1 MRATLFGATT
11 CLTLAAL
18 TLLMASPV
26 AAQGALSPAE
36 RQVAQACRAD
46 ISSHCANVERGGGRI
61 AACLR
66 QNSDK
71 LSSGCRQAL
80 STLQR

>member
-1 MRATLFGATT
+1 MRAEPSRLTR
-11 CLTLAAL
+11 CLAVAAL
-18 TLLMASPV
+18 PLLLASPV
-26 AAQGALSPAE
+26 VAQGGPSPAE

-66 QNSDK
+66 QNSDR

-80 STLQR
+80 SGLQR